1 MELCTRG
8 EMFDYGGPACA
19 SLSCCPGKRLCWP
32 PCLMNYPSCSIANES
47 RLMEKNAAR
56 GPSFRMIDSPWLWG
70 LMFSL
75 MALVGLGLIR
85 PKFDVRQSQ
94 IEGRFIGR
102 RQSSIER
109 WRRQSGLEEID
120 LADSAV
126 DLSRVK
132 PKRIVPLWTLASA
145 ATCSVCGCGYMLYRE
160 WRKKKDFG

>member
-1 MELCTRG
+1 MENNDT
-8 EMFDYGGPACA
+8 PAPA
-19 SLSCCPGKRLCWP
+19 FRL
-32 PCLMNYPSCSIANES
+32 
-47 RLMEKNAAR
+47 
-56 GPSFRMIDSPWLWG
+56 IDSPWLWG
-70 LMFSL
+70 LMFSF

-102 RQSSIER
+102 RQSSVER

-126 DLSRVK
+126 DPSIVK

-145 ATCSVCGCGYMLYRE
+145 ATGSICGCGYMLYRE
-160 WRKKKDFG
+160 WRKQENSG

>member
-1 MELCTRG
+1 MENNETPT
-8 EMFDYGGPACA
+8 PAF
-19 SLSCCPGKRLCWP
+19 RL
-32 PCLMNYPSCSIANES
+32 
-47 RLMEKNAAR
+47 
-56 GPSFRMIDSPWLWG
+56 IDSPWLWG
-70 LMFSL
+70 LMFSF

-102 RQSSIER
+102 SQSTVER

-126 DLSRVK
+126 DPSTVK

-145 ATCSVCGCGYMLYRE
+145 ATVSICGCGYMLYRE
-160 WRKKKDFG
+160 WQKKENSG

>member
-1 MELCTRG
+1 M
-8 EMFDYGGPACA
+8 A
-19 SLSCCPGKRLCWP
+19 
-32 PCLMNYPSCSIANES
+32 
-47 RLMEKNAAR
+47 KNAVS
-56 GPSFRMIDSPWLWG
+56 GSSFRIIDSPWLWG

-94 IEGRFIGR
+94 LEGRFIGR

-126 DLSRVK
+126 DPSRVK
-132 PKRIVPLWTLASA
+132 SKRIVPLWTLASA

>member
-1 MELCTRG
+1 M
-8 EMFDYGGPACA
+8 A
-19 SLSCCPGKRLCWP
+19 
-32 PCLMNYPSCSIANES
+32 
-47 RLMEKNAAR
+47 KNAVSGR
-56 GPSFRMIDSPWLWG
+56 SFRIIDSPWFWG

-94 IEGRFIGR
+94 LEGRFIGR

-126 DLSRVK
+126 DPSRVK
-132 PKRIVPLWTLASA
+132 SKRIVPLWTLASA
-145 ATCSVCGCGYMLYRE
+145 ATCSVCGCGYMLYRD

>member
-1 MELCTRG
+1 MENNDT
-8 EMFDYGGPACA
+8 PAPA
-19 SLSCCPGKRLCWP
+19 FRL
-32 PCLMNYPSCSIANES
+32 
-47 RLMEKNAAR
+47 
-56 GPSFRMIDSPWLWG
+56 IDSPWLWG
-70 LMFSL
+70 LMFSF

-102 RQSSIER
+102 RQSSVER

-126 DLSRVK
+126 DTSLVK

-145 ATCSVCGCGYMLYRE
+145 ATVSILGCGYMLYRE
-160 WRKKKDFG
+160 WRKPENSG

>member
-1 MELCTRG
+1 MRG
-8 EMFDYGGPACA
+8 EMFGNGGQACV
-19 SLSCCPGKRLCWP
+19 SPWCCPGTSLCWP
-32 PCLMNYPSCSIANES
+32 PGLMKYSSCSIKNES
-47 RLMEKNAAR
+47 RLMAKNAVS
-56 GPSFRMIDSPWLWG
+56 GPSFRIIDSPWLWG

-94 IEGRFIGR
+94 IEDRFIGR
-102 RQSSIER
+102 RQSSVER

-126 DLSRVK
+126 DPSRVK
-132 PKRIVPLWTLASA
+132 SKRIVPLWTLASA